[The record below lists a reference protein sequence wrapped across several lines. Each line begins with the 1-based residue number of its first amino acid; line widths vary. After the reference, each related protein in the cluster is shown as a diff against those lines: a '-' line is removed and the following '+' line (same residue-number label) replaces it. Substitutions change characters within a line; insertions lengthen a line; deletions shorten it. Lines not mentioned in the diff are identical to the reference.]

1 MALSGTAA
9 AVSPSSRRDALI
21 TGDAVLLD
29 LRTASFATRIVS
41 AVIDGVLQLA
51 LLIGGILSVAWFA
64 DRTALDDGFLAA
76 GILLAS
82 VLAYVG
88 YPVLSELLLRGRS
101 VERLVMGTRVVRDDG
116 GPVHVR
122 QSVLRAVMAMFEIWS
137 TTGAVALVCSVID
150 RRSRRI
156 GDLLA
161 GTMVIQER
169 MRTHPPQRIEVPL
182 SLRDWAQAA
191 DVGRL
196 PLPLLQDIRAF
207 LPRAGQINA
216 ESRHQLSRDLLR
228 RTLPHVAPAPPPGT
242 PPEEFLA
249 AVLAERSRRDE
260 MRLRRAQERQQEL
273 AAEVRAVPFSA

>member
-64 DRTALDDGFLAA
+64 DRAALDDGLLAA
-76 GILLAS
+76 GVLLAS

-101 VERLVMGTRVVRDDG
+101 VGRLVMGTRVVRDDG

-273 AAEVRAVPFSA
+273 AAEVRAVPFSV

>member
-41 AVIDGVLQLA
+41 AVIDGVLQLT
-51 LLIGGILSVAWFA
+51 LLIGGILSIAWFA
-64 DRTALDDGFLAA
+64 DRAALDDGFLAA

-101 VERLVMGTRVVRDDG
+101 VGRLLMGTRVVRDDG

-260 MRLRRAQERQQEL
+260 MRMRRAQERQQEL
-273 AAEVRAVPFSA
+273 AAEVRAVPFSV

>member
-51 LLIGGILSVAWFA
+51 LLIGGIPSVAWFA
-64 DRTALDDGFLAA
+64 DRAALDDGLLAA
-76 GILLAS
+76 GVLLAS

-101 VERLVMGTRVVRDDG
+101 VGRLVMGTRVVRDDG

>member
-41 AVIDGVLQLA
+41 AVIDGVLQLT
-51 LLIGGILSVAWFA
+51 LLIGGILSIAWFA
-64 DRTALDDGFLAA
+64 DRAALDDGFLAA
-76 GILLAS
+76 GVLLAS

-101 VERLVMGTRVVRDDG
+101 VGRLVMGTRVVRDDG